1 MNAQTEIKIIAIDLD
16 NGWEFISK
24 DGKTF
29 LLRPP
34 YTSSNQIE
42 VSREF
47 VENAIHLQG
56 FEECD
61 IPIVD
66 INEAI
71 EYLKEKYIESKRDQD
86 IGLPSSEQ
94 LIELLEYADD
104 IVLFEYLNRIKRDLI
119 PEGKLDTAGFI
130 VSELAKLEQVKS
142 NPEMWRMVMEIIEG
156 IERAVKNGA

>member
-34 YTSSNQIE
+34 YTHSNQIE

-47 VENAIHLQG
+47 VENAIHSQG

-66 INEAI
+66 INDAI
-71 EYLKEKYIESKRDQD
+71 EYLKQEYIESKENQGID
-86 IGLPSSEQ
+86 LPSSEQ
-94 LIELLEYADD
+94 LAELLKYADD
-104 IVLFEYLNRIKRDLI
+104 IVLFDWLNRIKRELI

-142 NPEMWRMVMEIIEG
+142 NPEMWRMAMGIIDA
-156 IERAVKNGA
+156 IERAAKNSA